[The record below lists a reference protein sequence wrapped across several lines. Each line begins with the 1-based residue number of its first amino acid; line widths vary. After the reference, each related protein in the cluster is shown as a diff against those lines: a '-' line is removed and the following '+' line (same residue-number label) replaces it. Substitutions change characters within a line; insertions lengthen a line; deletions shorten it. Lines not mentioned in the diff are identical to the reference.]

1 MSVTLTS
8 TGIFLSGCLPGES
21 LEWQS
26 GRGRTGEGGRNRHSS
41 DPGFLGP
48 SFHVRVPTLC
58 AAAVQISLGRFKRE
72 RCLLACPLA
81 LWMSKGFWSQCSP
94 SASEFSK
101 KSLLSFPCCEE
112 VLRIL
117 IQVNETSF
125 TFIFP
130 YPYLRVACSW
140 HMCF

>member
-1 MSVTLTS
+1 MGL
-8 TGIFLSGCLPGES
+8 
-21 LEWQS
+21 
-26 GRGRTGEGGRNRHSS
+26 RRTGQGGRDRHSS
-41 DPGFLGP
+41 DPGFLRL
-48 SFHVRVPTLC
+48 SFRVRVPTLC
-58 AAAVQISLGRFKRE
+58 TAAVQVSFGRFNRE

-81 LWMSKGFWSQCSP
+81 LWMSKGFWSPCSP

-101 KSLLSFPCCEE
+101 KSLLLFSFCEE

-117 IQVNETSF
+117 IQVDKTSF

>member
-1 MSVTLTS
+1 MGEEGQEREAEIGIPLILASLAPVSMSE
-8 TGIFLSGCLPGES
+8 FLLSVQQRCRS
-21 LEWQS
+21 HLE
-26 GRGRTGEGGRNRHSS
+26 
-41 DPGFLGP
+41 DL
-48 SFHVRVPTLC
+48 
-58 AAAVQISLGRFKRE
+58 KE

-112 VLRIL
+112 VLSIL